1 MDTKGK
7 MNEIKNKSDPSIIEV
22 YKYIRY
28 KINVEKSSSESLF
41 NELDHWDKKKI
52 ENAIKE
58 VERENTKPKPKRY
71 YVSLKEPLE
80 ENF

>member
-52 ENAIKE
+52 ENAIK
-58 VERENTKPKPKRY
+58 
-71 YVSLKEPLE
+71 
-80 ENF
+80 